1 MFFASVVWNLAGC
14 VRQEFDGIF
23 FFFLTA
29 LLPSPPAVFLFH
41 IKMFCF
47 IMLPCPQASGV
58 LWHQR
63 LPLNFTRLGS
73 GDFRIITNST
83 ISESLFVCWGPI
95 G

>member
-1 MFFASVVWNLAGC
+1 MFFASAVWNLAGC

-23 FFFLTA
+23 FFLTA
-29 LLPSPPAVFLFH
+29 LPPSPLAVFLFH

-47 IMLPCPQASGV
+47 IMLPCPRASGV

-63 LPLNFTRLGS
+63 LPLKFIKLGS
-73 GDFRIITNST
+73 GDFRIITNGT
-83 ISESLFVCWGPI
+83 ISESLFVCWGPV